1 MLEEFDL
8 RRNLVD
14 PFAKVTIGA
23 IVDVFVPEAVARI
36 VELELC
42 FKFSALGIQ
51 PVEIDVVHIRASILL
66 FHIVGK
72 RVRSGKVPRGER
84 VDLRQKLR

>member
-1 MLEEFDL
+1 
-8 RRNLVD
+8 
-14 PFAKVTIGA
+14 
-23 IVDVFVPEAVARI
+23 
-36 VELELC
+36 
-42 FKFSALGIQ
+42 
-51 PVEIDVVHIRASILL
+51 VEIDVVHIRASILL